1 MDGTKHLSNRG
12 RSKVITSSDEAV
24 LQVKNA
30 SLGFAEKNVWS
41 NLNLTV
47 KPGEFIAVIGANA
60 SGKTVLLKA
69 ILGQLAL
76 SSGSI
81 ELFGELVRHGSRKVG
96 YIPQH
101 RQADSGLPLR
111 PRDLLRMG
119 LDGHRFGLPLPSSK
133 TNMRIAEVLEMVG
146 ASDIANTPIGQLSG
160 GQLQRIRVAQAV
172 IDRPKL
178 ILADE
183 PLSALDLKQQSVVA
197 ELINSQRQLSGAAVL
212 FVTHDVNPVLDYI
225 DRVLYLAN
233 GQFRI
238 GTPDEVLRS
247 DVLSKLY
254 GRDVDVVRNQGRI
267 AVLGSSN
274 HDHHENEK
282 WI

>member
-1 MDGTKHLSNRG
+1 
-12 RSKVITSSDEAV
+12 
-24 LQVKNA
+24 
-30 SLGFAEKNVWS
+30 
-41 NLNLTV
+41 
-47 KPGEFIAVIGANA
+47 
-60 SGKTVLLKA
+60 
-69 ILGQLAL
+69 
-76 SSGSI
+76 
-81 ELFGELVRHGSRKVG
+81 
-96 YIPQH
+96 
-101 RQADSGLPLR
+101 
-111 PRDLLRMG
+111 MG

-133 TNMRIAEVLEMVG
+133 TNKRIAEVLEMVG

-197 ELINSQRQLSGAAVL
+197 ELINEQRQLSGAAVL

-233 GQFRI
+233 GKFRI

>member
-1 MDGTKHLSNRG
+1 MQTNPILE
-12 RSKVITSSDEAV
+12 I
-24 LQVKNA
+24 KNA
-30 SLGFAEKNVWS
+30 SLAFGEKAIWS
-41 NLNLTV
+41 NLDLSVN
-47 KPGEFIAVIGANA
+47 PGEFIAVIGANA

-76 SSGSI
+76 SAGSI
-81 ELFGELVRHGSRKVG
+81 ELFGEPVRHGSRNVG

-111 PRDLLRMG
+111 ARDLLRMG

-133 TNMRIAEVLEMVG
+133 TNKRIAEVLETVG
-146 ASDIANTPIGQLSG
+146 AGDIANTRIGQLSG

-172 IDRPKL
+172 IDKPKL

-197 ELINSQRQLSGAAVL
+197 ELINEQRQLSGAAVL

-233 GQFRI
+233 GKFRI

>member
-1 MDGTKHLSNRG
+1 MPVQPILR
-12 RSKVITSSDEAV
+12 
-24 LQVKNA
+24 VKKA
-30 SLGFAEKNVWS
+30 SLSFGEKSTWK
-41 NLNLTV
+41 NLDLSV
-47 KPGEFIAVIGANA
+47 APGEFIAVIGANG

-69 ILGQLAL
+69 ILGQLEL
-76 SSGSI
+76 SSGAI
-81 ELFGELVRHGSRKVG
+81 EFLGEPITHGSKEIG

-101 RQADSGLPLR
+101 RQTDSGVPLR
-111 PRDLLRMG
+111 AKDLLRMG
-119 LDGHRFGLPLPSSK
+119 LDGHRFGLPFSSSK
-133 TNMRIAEVLEMVG
+133 TNRSVQEVLEMVG
-146 ASDIANTPIGQLSG
+146 ALDIANTPIGQLSG

-172 IDRPKL
+172 IDKPKL

-197 ELINSQRQLSGAAVL
+197 ELINGQREQSGAAVL

-233 GQFRI
+233 GKFRI

-254 GRDVDVVRNQGRI
+254 GRSVDVVRNQGRI
-267 AVLGSSN
+267 AVLGSSD

>member
-1 MDGTKHLSNRG
+1 LATES
-12 RSKVITSSDEAV
+12 V
-24 LQVKNA
+24 LEFKKA
-30 SLGFAEKNVWS
+30 SLSFGDTSVWKD
-41 NLNLTV
+41 LTLSV
-47 KPGEFIAVIGANA
+47 TKGEFIAVIGANG

-69 ILGQLAL
+69 ILGQLPL
-76 SSGSI
+76 SSGEI
-81 ELFGELVRHGSRKVG
+81 ELLGKPVGKGSRQIG

-101 RQADSGLPLR
+101 RQSDSGLPLR
-111 PRDLLRMG
+111 ARDLLRMG
-119 LDGHRFGLPLPSSK
+119 LDGHRFGLPLRSSK
-133 TNMRIAEVLEMVG
+133 TSKKVSEMLEAVG
-146 ASDIANTPIGQLSG
+146 AIEIASVPIGQLSG

-172 IDRPKL
+172 IDKPQL

-183 PLSALDLKQQSVVA
+183 PLSALDLKQQSLVA
-197 ELINSQRQLSGAAVL
+197 ELINKQRQQNGAAVL

-247 DVLSKLY
+247 DVLSQLY
-254 GRDVDVVRNQGRI
+254 GRAVDVVRNQGRI
-267 AVLGSSN
+267 AVLGSSD
-274 HDHHENEK
+274 HDHHDNER